1 MEFEFETELLTL
13 DDIELVEEL
22 EYREWELSR
31 NIREAY
37 DDLIHSQYDS
47 VDRLYW

>member
-1 MEFEFETELLTL
+1 MDFEFETELL
-13 DDIELVEEL
+13 ELEPFELAEEL

-37 DDLIHSQYDS
+37 DDLIHSQYDEI
-47 VDRLYW
+47 DRLYW